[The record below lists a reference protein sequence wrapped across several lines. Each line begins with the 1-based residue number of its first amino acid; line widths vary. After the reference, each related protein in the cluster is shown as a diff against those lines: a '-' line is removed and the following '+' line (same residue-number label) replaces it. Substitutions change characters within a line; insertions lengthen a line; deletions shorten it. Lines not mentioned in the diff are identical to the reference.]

1 MVGTNLKAETMK
13 LMDERTNTEAEMDV
27 IIQRLC
33 QPGGPGLSGNLVDSE
48 GFPRTDID
56 IPTVRGDRRRLAVI
70 VLEHAMFCTSI
81 ATTSEIHH
89 LYSVMLYALLLLFPE
104 LLMFQQQYSTLY
116 LLFSKTALCFH
127 TAELRNDHK
136 IVTGKIDQNIQVLH
150 SARLA
155 STPSVKDS
163 VSASGRDRCM
173 SNSNTFPNASVGFSR
188 ADFICTCADQPA
200 DLQVSFLTIIFAY
213 PTEISYL
220 LYAAAGLGVQGSA
233 VNIGSS
239 SSPGNYSVTAAT
251 SAAMDIDVVFSR
263 PFAVIDEITE
273 ASPAAEDGLQLG
285 DQVVRF
291 GNVQSGENLLQRLAA
306 EAQSNQGCAVTMTV
320 LRQGAM
326 TNVQVTPRVWQG
338 RGLLG
343 RLFELLVLCGA
354 LAELTWPSILN
365 RRHIFREVF
374 ADFDPVAVSRLNE
387 KKILHLEVQHVH
399 YYQNLNCEQSLKM
412 LSLQLNLCWFLLMS
426 DILIKF
432 R

>member
-13 LMDERTNTEAEMDV
+13 LMDERTNTETEMDV

-56 IPTVRGDRRRLAVI
+56 IPTVRADRRRL
-70 VLEHAMFCTSI
+70 
-81 ATTSEIHH
+81 
-89 LYSVMLYALLLLFPE
+89 
-104 LLMFQQQYSTLY
+104 
-116 LLFSKTALCFH
+116 
-127 TAELRNDHK
+127 AELRNDHK
-136 IVTGKIDQNIQVLH
+136 IITEKIDQNIQVLH

-163 VSASGRDRCM
+163 
-173 SNSNTFPNASVGFSR
+173 
-188 ADFICTCADQPA
+188 
-200 DLQVSFLTIIFAY
+200 
-213 PTEISYL
+213 
-220 LYAAAGLGVQGSA
+220 GVQGSA
-233 VNIGSS
+233 VNSGSS
-239 SSPGNYSVTAAT
+239 SFPGNYSVTAAT

-343 RLFELLVLCGA
+343 CNFR
-354 LAELTWPSILN
+354 IL
-365 RRHIFREVF
+365 
-374 ADFDPVAVSRLNE
+374 
-387 KKILHLEVQHVH
+387 
-399 YYQNLNCEQSLKM
+399 
-412 LSLQLNLCWFLLMS
+412 
-426 DILIKF
+426 
-432 R
+432 

>member
-13 LMDERTNTEAEMDV
+13 LMDERTNTETEMDV

-33 QPGGPGLSGNLVDSE
+33 QPSGPGLSGNLVDSE

-56 IPTVRGDRRRLAVI
+56 IPTVRADRRRL
-70 VLEHAMFCTSI
+70 
-81 ATTSEIHH
+81 
-89 LYSVMLYALLLLFPE
+89 
-104 LLMFQQQYSTLY
+104 
-116 LLFSKTALCFH
+116 
-127 TAELRNDHK
+127 AELRNDHK
-136 IVTGKIDQNIQVLH
+136 IITEKIDQNIQVLH

-163 VSASGRDRCM
+163 
-173 SNSNTFPNASVGFSR
+173 
-188 ADFICTCADQPA
+188 
-200 DLQVSFLTIIFAY
+200 
-213 PTEISYL
+213 
-220 LYAAAGLGVQGSA
+220 GVQGSA

-251 SAAMDIDVVFSR
+251 SATMDIDVVFSR

-306 EAQSNQGCAVTMTV
+306 EAQSNQGCAVTITV

-343 RLFELLVLCGA
+343 SKGNPCTSCKSSSTPSRKKQFTSKSKSVVSDSASDSSLEGLQTKRTCAWVTTSTDRSYAIFHDEEWGVPVHDDKYLYSYFTVRMGRGKGNLTGWIARVSRGQILFEMDGHVHHYQ
-354 LAELTWPSILN
+354 S
-365 RRHIFREVF
+365 
-374 ADFDPVAVSRLNE
+374 
-387 KKILHLEVQHVH
+387 LEVIENARQVSKITDEFGSFDKYIWSFVNQQPIVGRFRYPHQVPVKTSKSEVISKDLVRRGFRGVGPTVV
-399 YYQNLNCEQSLKM
+399 YSFMQVAGI
-412 LSLQLNLCWFLLMS
+412 LSSAS
-426 DILIKF
+426 DF
-432 R
+432 RSV

>member
-1 MVGTNLKAETMK
+1 MKAETMK
-13 LMDERTNTEAEMDV
+13 LMDERTNTETEMDV

-56 IPTVRGDRRRLAVI
+56 IPTVRADRRRL
-70 VLEHAMFCTSI
+70 
-81 ATTSEIHH
+81 
-89 LYSVMLYALLLLFPE
+89 
-104 LLMFQQQYSTLY
+104 
-116 LLFSKTALCFH
+116 
-127 TAELRNDHK
+127 AELRNDHK
-136 IVTGKIDQNIQVLH
+136 IITEKIDQNIQVLH

-163 VSASGRDRCM
+163 
-173 SNSNTFPNASVGFSR
+173 
-188 ADFICTCADQPA
+188 
-200 DLQVSFLTIIFAY
+200 
-213 PTEISYL
+213 
-220 LYAAAGLGVQGSA
+220 GVQGSA

-239 SSPGNYSVTAAT
+239 SFPGNYSVTSAT

-343 RLFELLVLCGA
+343 CNFR
-354 LAELTWPSILN
+354 IL
-365 RRHIFREVF
+365 
-374 ADFDPVAVSRLNE
+374 
-387 KKILHLEVQHVH
+387 
-399 YYQNLNCEQSLKM
+399 
-412 LSLQLNLCWFLLMS
+412 
-426 DILIKF
+426 
-432 R
+432 